1 MALQISPG
9 NQARIAELLEH
20 GDYHDDDDDDDVVA
34 VERALD
40 LLNEVERLNYLKS
53 LLAVSAEQAAKG

>member
-20 GDYHDDDDDDDVVA
+20 GDYHDDDVVA

>member
-1 MALQISPG
+1 MALQISPR
-9 NQARIAELLEH
+9 NQARITELLEH
-20 GDYHDDDDDDDVVA
+20 GDYPDADAV